1 MLQGYVEIFLE
12 QPVFV
17 GKKSASQDW
26 CENHETLAPVLE
38 APPHTRHR
46 CWLVG
51 AVLPKKM
58 AGGSVRYNFI
68 EPTASLIELLGVTI
82 HMVGKIKVE
91 IFISWSETAE

>member
-1 MLQGYVEIFLE
+1 MFQGYVEIFLE

-46 CWLVG
+46 CWLAG
-51 AVLPKKM
+51 AVSP
-58 AGGSVRYNFI
+58 
-68 EPTASLIELLGVTI
+68 
-82 HMVGKIKVE
+82 
-91 IFISWSETAE
+91 